1 MPPVFCVKRYVVF
14 RGRDG
19 NNRPAATRAVISTVA
34 KSVELCYTEDV
45 LAAEKAR
52 LCGGSLFHG
61 GRSFVF
67 APDHRKGVRS

>member
-45 LAAEKAR
+45 LAAERPGYAAGPSFM
-52 LCGGSLFHG
+52 GGEA
-61 GRSFVF
+61 SFLL
-67 APDHRKGVRS
+67 PIIERG

>member
-61 GRSFVF
+61 GGEASFLL
-67 APDHRKGVRS
+67 PIIERG